1 MKIRLVAIFAL
12 AVALVV
18 PSDTAAKPSSA
29 RTPSRVKSVSIKII
43 DQEKKFPAPRKSAE
57 DDSITVDFPFKGKIH
72 APGTEG
78 YTLARQKNYA
88 YKSKYA
94 DEMYPA
100 YFVYPENGEV
110 DSIISAI
117 EFGRRSGLHVMG
129 RSGGHQYCG
138 TSSDSG
144 SVIIDMQEWDDIGE
158 VVDSRATVL
167 GSKLAKKYKKMIT
180 VGAGA
185 TLGELSKKLARA
197 GCTIPMGECPSVCVG
212 GHMQTGGWGHLV
224 RSNGLFS
231 EYVYGFT
238 IVTSEGVKK
247 VSCKSLGR
255 ELDLYNAVRGGSP
268 GAFGIITDVTFL
280 LLSDDSY
287 PNSRA
292 YGQLIL
298 IRDDEDYEVVD
309 SLMKLFLKTMND
321 VGNSSKAQGVSLN
334 FTHIARAMPSTVFT
348 KIPKIF
354 PILPAKLF
362 QRVEALVI
370 EANIVDDTDASSM
383 EIFQDV
389 VDATDAA
396 IERTKRRWIDFCIVA
411 GMRLFTPKTFKDGKT
426 HVPLSTINESYV
438 REYPFVSKK
447 TATNPQQKVNEHPFQ
462 VQSIYPKEHVN
473 INVDKF
479 VEGNKDSSSN
489 GGKMGLLAIYK
500 SIASLVGPHMP
511 LDEIISQSYLLGGTK
526 RGMGPFPCTAQWM
539 TEIRGS
545 FGQIQWGTKEGISDP
560 RTWQIIQAFY
570 DLEREYMLRENEI
583 PCCPAGFTG
592 DASSDTSLGGCVKDS
607 ESLDLTK
614 ERVQKRYYVP
624 ESEQG
629 FGWVASVKYDWDRE
643 DIFHSR
649 FTVPPRNKTNL

>member
-138 TSSDSG
+138 LSSDSG

-158 VVDSRATVL
+158 IVDSKATV
-167 GSKLAKKYKKMIT
+167 GSKLAQKYQKMIT
-180 VGAGA
+180 VGAGVY
-185 TLGELSKKLARA
+185 LGDLSKTLAAA

-212 GHMQTGGWGHLV
+212 GHMQTGGWGHLA

-247 VSCKSLGR
+247 VSCKSTGR

-268 GAFGIITDVTFL
+268 GAFDIVTEVTFL
-280 LLSDDSY
+280 LLSDDTF

-292 YGQLIL
+292 YGQIIL
-298 IRDDEDYEVVD
+298 IRDDEDYEIIALLV
-309 SLMKLFLKTMND
+309 KLFLKTMND
-321 VGNSSKAQGVSLN
+321 VGIHQRRRVS
-334 FTHIARAMPSTVFT
+334 P
-348 KIPKIF
+348 
-354 PILPAKLF
+354 
-362 QRVEALVI
+362 
-370 EANIVDDTDASSM
+370 
-383 EIFQDV
+383 
-389 VDATDAA
+389 
-396 IERTKRRWIDFCIVA
+396 
-411 GMRLFTPKTFKDGKT
+411 
-426 HVPLSTINESYV
+426 
-438 REYPFVSKK
+438 
-447 TATNPQQKVNEHPFQ
+447 
-462 VQSIYPKEHVN
+462 
-473 INVDKF
+473 
-479 VEGNKDSSSN
+479 
-489 GGKMGLLAIYK
+489 
-500 SIASLVGPHMP
+500 
-511 LDEIISQSYLLGGTK
+511 
-526 RGMGPFPCTAQWM
+526 
-539 TEIRGS
+539 
-545 FGQIQWGTKEGISDP
+545 
-560 RTWQIIQAFY
+560 
-570 DLEREYMLRENEI
+570 
-583 PCCPAGFTG
+583 
-592 DASSDTSLGGCVKDS
+592 
-607 ESLDLTK
+607 
-614 ERVQKRYYVP
+614 
-624 ESEQG
+624 
-629 FGWVASVKYDWDRE
+629 
-643 DIFHSR
+643 
-649 FTVPPRNKTNL
+649 